1 MTNRNY
7 NVIETEDMCAEEL
20 QTILNDRADCFF
32 EIDCAV
38 GTKIVMS
45 APSMMRSAV
54 KTTEEKVA
62 DSLKGIELNLLAQT
76 FRSAT

>member
-7 NVIETEDMCAEEL
+7 NVIETEGMSAVEL
-20 QTILNDRADCFF
+20 QTLLNEKAAWLF

-45 APSMMRSAV
+45 APPMTKSAV
-54 KTTEEKVA
+54 RTTEEKLA
-62 DSLKGIELNLLAQT
+62 DSLRGIELNLSAQT